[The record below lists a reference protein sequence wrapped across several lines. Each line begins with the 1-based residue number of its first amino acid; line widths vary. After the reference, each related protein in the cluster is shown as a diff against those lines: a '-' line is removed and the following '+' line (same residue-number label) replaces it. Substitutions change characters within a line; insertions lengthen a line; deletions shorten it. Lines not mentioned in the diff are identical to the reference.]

1 MPNISVVEVGGLPG
15 AHAFL
20 WETLTENDTALPLV
34 CPHRADMSVHVLGT
48 FNGGT
53 LVIAGSNI
61 VTSPS
66 YITLVDQSDN
76 ALSFTAAGL
85 EAIAANVW
93 QIRPRITAGA
103 TMDLDIYIFIATG
116 GGF

>member
-1 MPNISVVEVGGLPG
+1 MANIPVVELSRLPG

-20 WETLTENDTALPLV
+20 WETLTENDTALPLIV
-34 CPHRADMSVHVLGT
+34 PHRADMSVHVLGT

-53 LVIAGSNI
+53 VVIEGSNI
-61 VTSPS
+61 VTTPS

-93 QIRPRITAGA
+93 QIRPRISAGA
-103 TMDLDIYIFIATG
+103 TMDIDIYIVVATG
-116 GGF
+116 RGF